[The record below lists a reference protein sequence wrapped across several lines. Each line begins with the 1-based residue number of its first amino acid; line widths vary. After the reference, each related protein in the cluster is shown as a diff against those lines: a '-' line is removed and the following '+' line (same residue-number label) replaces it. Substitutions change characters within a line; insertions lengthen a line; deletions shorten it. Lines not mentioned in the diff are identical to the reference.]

1 MGKLYVA
8 GIGPGDY
15 ESMTIKARR
24 ILRECDVII
33 GYTVYVE
40 LIEQYFPDKEY
51 FTTPMRKEKER
62 CLLAFSEAGKGK
74 TAALVCSGDAGIY
87 GMAGLVLEI
96 GREFADVEVEIIPG
110 ITSACSGAALLGA
123 PLMHDF
129 AVISLSDLLTPWD
142 TIAKRLKAAAQ
153 ADFAVCIYNPGSKKR
168 AGYLKRA
175 CEILLEEKNP
185 QTVCGVVRNAGREGE
200 GIKILTLSEL
210 SQYEADMFTTVF
222 IGNHET
228 FCLPGRYGHEGEET
242 QPARMI
248 TPRGYRL

>member
-1 MGKLYVA
+1 
-8 GIGPGDY
+8 
-15 ESMTIKARR
+15 
-24 ILRECDVII
+24 
-33 GYTVYVE
+33 
-40 LIEQYFPDKEY
+40 
-51 FTTPMRKEKER
+51 
-62 CLLAFSEAGKGK
+62 
-74 TAALVCSGDAGIY
+74 
-87 GMAGLVLEI
+87 
-96 GREFADVEVEIIPG
+96 
-110 ITSACSGAALLGA
+110 
-123 PLMHDF
+123 MHDF
-129 AVISLSDLLTPWD
+129 AVISLRDLLTPWD

-228 FCLPGRYGHEGEET
+228 FCLPGRNGHEGEET